1 MQSHEGVHWI
11 AVFRRLAEVDPGRFA
26 RLLALAE
33 SIVGA
38 HDGHGCDASSEVHA
52 ALIASAL
59 GNNYQA

>member
-1 MQSHEGVHWI
+1 MESPQGVHWI
-11 AVFRRLAEVDPGRFA
+11 EVFRRLAEVDPPRFA

-38 HDGHGCDASSEVHA
+38 HDGHRCDASSDVHA

-59 GNNYQA
+59 GQSYQA